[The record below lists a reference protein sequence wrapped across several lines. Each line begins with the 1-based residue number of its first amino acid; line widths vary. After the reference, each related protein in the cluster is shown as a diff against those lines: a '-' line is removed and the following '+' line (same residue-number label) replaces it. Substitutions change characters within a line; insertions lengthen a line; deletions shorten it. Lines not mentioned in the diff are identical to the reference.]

1 MSSAELPVL
10 DTIEPVVVDLREL
23 HAALTS
29 AISTKDVRCDRL
41 SRALYATDASV
52 YQIIPLM
59 AAFPATPADVQAIV
73 QICGR
78 FRVPITPRGGGTSQ
92 AGQSIGP
99 GVIVDFSKYFDRVLE
114 INADER
120 WARVEPGCV
129 LDDLNRALEPHRL
142 LFAPDVSTSDR
153 ATIGGMIANNSC
165 GARSV
170 LYGKTIDHVL
180 ELKTVLAD
188 GSLVH
193 LKPLTDGELNAKC
206 AQQNLEGACYRG
218 VCRLARTHIDEIH
231 RRFPKI
237 LRRVGGYNLD
247 EFIPDRTDR
256 LDGTDPRFNLARMLV
271 GSEGTLGVTVEAK
284 LKLVERPLARATL
297 VVQFHNLLEALAATP
312 LILEHSPSAVEVVDK
327 YVLDS
332 TTRNP
337 EASRLRDFLDGDPVA
352 ILLIEFYGD
361 RVDDLAGRVSAL
373 SSELGQQGFGY
384 HYLGVTDAAAQARVW
399 KLRTMALG
407 LSMAEKGDAKALS
420 FVEDTAVAPENLH
433 NYIAE
438 FLSLIARHETQAG
451 VYAHASVGC
460 LHVRPVV
467 NLKTEEGVRKFQAIA
482 EEVADLVLKYG
493 GALSGEHG
501 DGLVRSPFQEKMYGP
516 VLYQAFREL
525 KQAFDPD
532 NLLNPGKIVDAP
544 PLVNNLRYGPA
555 YVTLALPT
563 TFDFS
568 ADGGLLPAAELCAG
582 VGACRKKREGTMC
595 PSFQAT
601 RDEKDSTRGRA
612 NLLRLAITGQL
623 GLQGFTDPH
632 VHQVLDLC
640 LECKACKS
648 ECPTNVDMARLKA
661 EFLHQFYRKRGL
673 PWRNRLFG
681 HVANVGRAGCALAP
695 MSSRIVQSRIARL
708 MSEKLLGID
717 HRRLP
722 PAFARRSLARRFA
735 VLARTDAVTSSSRP
749 VLLFPDTFT
758 NYFDPAIGE
767 AAIDLLQR
775 LGCSVTL
782 GPPGLRCC
790 GRPLISNGL
799 LDQAVVHA
807 RHNVEQLFNWS
818 QAERPIIACEPS
830 CILTIRDDYPALLRG
845 ELRSRAEAVANT
857 CRTFEEYLE
866 SVLTSGAGPQLDMKT
881 GPRRILLQ
889 PHCHQRSLVGI
900 GPMLRVLRLV
910 PGSTVIDL
918 DAGCCG
924 MAGSFGYEVEHYD
937 VSRLVGETR
946 LFPALRLAGPDDVI
960 VAPGFSCRLQI
971 HHFTGREAVHPAELL
986 QSRLC

>member
-1 MSSAELPVL
+1 MIESAR
-10 DTIEPVVVDLREL
+10 TTGVDLRGLSE
-23 HAALTS
+23 ALTS
-29 AISTKDVRCDRL
+29 AISTHDVRCDRL

-52 YQIIPLM
+52 YQIIPLL
-59 AAFPATPADVQAIV
+59 AAFPATTADVQAIV
-73 QICGR
+73 TICGR
-78 FRVPITPRGGGTSQ
+78 FRVPITARGGGTSQ

-99 GVIVDFSKYFDRVLE
+99 GVIVDFSKHFDRVLE
-114 INADER
+114 INPEER

-129 LDDLNRALEPHRL
+129 LDDLNLALQPYRL
-142 LFAPDVSTSDR
+142 LFAPDVSTSNR

-170 LYGKTIDHVL
+170 VYGKTIDHVI

-193 LKPLTDGELNAKC
+193 LEPLLDAALAAKC
-206 AQQNLEGACYRG
+206 SQENLEGSCYRT
-218 VCRLARTHIDEIH
+218 VCRLARDHAEEIH

-247 EFIPDRTDR
+247 EFVPDRADSQRDT
-256 LDGTDPRFNLARMLV
+256 GPGFNLARILV
-271 GSEGTLGVTVEAK
+271 GSEGTLGIAVEAK
-284 LKLVERPLARATL
+284 LKLVERPHARATL
-297 VVQFHNLLEALAATP
+297 VVQFGDLLEALAATP
-312 LILEHSPSAVEVVDK
+312 LILRHGPSAVEVMDK

-332 TTRNP
+332 TRLNP
-337 EASRLRDFLDGDPVA
+337 EVSRLRDFLEGDPVA
-352 ILLIEFYGD
+352 VLLIEFYGD
-361 RVDDLAGRVSAL
+361 RLDDLAPRVAAL
-373 SSELGQQGFGY
+373 RDELGQKGLGY
-384 HYLGVTDAAAQARVW
+384 HHLGVTDAAAQARVW

-407 LSMAEKGDAKALS
+407 LSMAEKGDAKAIS
-420 FVEDTAVAPENLH
+420 FVEDTAVAPENLRS
-433 NYIAE
+433 YIAE
-438 FLSLIARHETQAG
+438 FLSLIARHQTKAG

-460 LHVRPVV
+460 LHVRPVI
-467 NLKTEEGVRKFQAIA
+467 NLKTEEGVRKFEVIA

-525 KQAFDPD
+525 KRAFDPD

-544 PLVNNLRYGPA
+544 PLAQNLRYGPA
-555 YVTLALPT
+555 YVTRAVPT

-623 GLQGFTDPH
+623 GLEGFTDPE
-632 VHQVLDLC
+632 VHQVLELC

-661 EFLHQFYRKRGL
+661 EFLHQFHRKHGL

-681 HVANVGRAGCALAP
+681 HVAKLGQAGCSMAPVSNWLVRSRLA
-695 MSSRIVQSRIARL
+695 RWL
-708 MSEKLLGID
+708 NEKLLGID

-722 PAFARRSLARRFA
+722 PAFARRSLTQRFPTMA
-735 VLARTDAVTSSSRP
+735 TANATGRP

-758 NYFDPAIGE
+758 NYFEPQIGE
-767 AAIDLLQR
+767 ATIDLLGR
-775 LGCSVTL
+775 MGCSVTL

-799 LDQAVVHA
+799 LDQAVVNA
-807 RHNVEQLFNWS
+807 RHNVERLFDWS
-818 QAERPIIACEPS
+818 RTGRLIVACEPS

-845 ELRSRAEAVANT
+845 EMRSQAEAVANT

-866 SVLTSGAGPQLDMKT
+866 SILTDEATPRLDMKARP
-881 GPRRILLQ
+881 GRILVQ
-889 PHCHQRSLVGI
+889 AHCHQQSLVGV
-900 GPMLRVLRLV
+900 GPMLRALQVI
-910 PGSTVIDL
+910 PGSTVINL

-937 VSRLVGETR
+937 VSRLVGEGR
-946 LFPALRLAGPDDVI
+946 LFSAICQAGPDDVI

-971 HHFTGREAVHPAELL
+971 RHFTGREAVHPAELL
-986 QSRLC
+986 HSQLS